1 VDSRRVV
8 RFIWF
13 GISILVGIGLGL
25 LVGWS
30 LFPVQYANTSPAS
43 LRSDYKLD
51 YVLMTAEIYQSDGNL
66 ADAQARLAILGEENI
81 TRLVQQ
87 AATDAS
93 DLGFDT
99 RDLNK
104 IVHLAQDLLAAE
116 PTPIGGAP

>member
-1 VDSRRVV
+1 MDSRRVV

-51 YVLMTAEIYQSDGNL
+51 YLLMTAEIYQSDGNL
-66 ADAQARLAILGEENI
+66 ADAQARLTILGEENI

-87 AATDAS
+87 AATDAG
-93 DLGFDT
+93 DRGYDT